1 MATEFNLPGS
11 SFEEIQKILKGY
23 NNAPEQASLDQL
35 SKLTGLHGTVIS
47 RNNKFLSDIGL
58 IAGGMKKTATEL
70 GKKLGRALEH
80 KQIADAEGYWKEAV
94 QTNEKVAGLVTTVRI
109 KDGMT
114 EGDFSAH
121 VLYVSGQKNNSGNKT
136 GARCVVDVLLAAK
149 LLQEENGKLV
159 VSSAPAKEISEGLN
173 PTIPA
178 ATQPGA
184 SDNGY
189 SNGVGAQSPLPLPS
203 LPSVPQTGAL
213 TPQIAINIQLHL
225 PETDNAEVYEKL
237 FKALREH
244 LLRPQA

>member
-23 NNAPEQASLDQL
+23 SNAQEQASLDQL
-35 SKLTGLHGTVIS
+35 SKLTGLHATVIS

-80 KQIADAEGYWKEAV
+80 KQHSDAEGYWKEAV

-114 EGDFSAH
+114 ESEFSAH
-121 VLYVSGQKNNSGNKT
+121 VLYVSGQKNNAGNKT

-159 VSSAPAKEISEGLN
+159 VSSAPAKDVPEDLE
-173 PTIPA
+173 PTSPA
-178 ATQPGA
+178 AQPVA
-184 SDNGY
+184 SASRNG
-189 SNGVGAQSPLPLPS
+189 NGVGAEPPLPLPS
-203 LPSVPQTGAL
+203 LPSIPQTGTL

-244 LLRPQA
+244 LLSPQA